1 FAGEQRLRVSVLN
14 ELNTRITR
22 AEGNL
27 NEAKRILETEKID
40 LSMDFLGGRQD
51 LANLLLETVDMRPL
65 TTREMDLD
73 RVTRLQRA
81 AHALDLVGG
90 RIVPET
96 GSNNLVLEIDSQ
108 LESFERYKKHID
120 LLLARDA
127 GAAVATDYANRQA
140 LWAQLFNDDPYGEG
154 GKLAGWVL
162 DAGGESTVS
171 SDIARLAQ
179 SDPEALS
186 KAVFDPAAAI
196 WHGGLTDSFVT
207 ETPIEKPSVRY
218 RSPVEDATRHGLFGS
233 ILLGLAALMLVVVG
247 PVITATHTARE
258 REAGTL
264 PVLRMTGLSAGDLA
278 LAMSFGSNVFS
289 LMSGG
294 LLLLLGLLFLATTV
308 GIAPLLLPLLL
319 LTLLT
324 GATHATAIGM
334 GDSLGQRVNALV
346 VGAMVAVMIVG
357 PGLFGAALVGWDIS
371 STGLLLG
378 PLPVILG
385 GISELTGLPGTSG
398 LMTGGTAELGSVMFA
413 YTIGFQLLT
422 AGICL
427 MSWRRRVDQSWAPL
441 FRPAEGMALA
451 LASIGCSALTLYD
464 ISERINTQSF
474 DGLNAVTFLAS
485 IFLLP
490 VLAWL
495 LVSSLRLPARASAV
509 ATHVETRA
517 AFLRFQGFLI
527 ASTVAVGF
535 AYATVMQRAGLSGEN
550 SEIMWATLT
559 QVLLIAETAVATLL
573 LAARRREGK
582 HRVAMLGVAAM
593 VLQTALA
600 VGVYRMEVDF
610 VALTQSAGSPFL
622 YGMEASPYWIAF
634 MIFMWGTGLGL
645 VIAALLRE
653 RDRAQAEAEAEAE
666 LDEYEQEEGQNDG
679 RGRWLH

>member
-1 FAGEQRLRVSVLN
+1 
-14 ELNTRITR
+14 
-22 AEGNL
+22 
-27 NEAKRILETEKID
+27 
-40 LSMDFLGGRQD
+40 
-51 LANLLLETVDMRPL
+51 
-65 TTREMDLD
+65 
-73 RVTRLQRA
+73 
-81 AHALDLVGG
+81 
-90 RIVPET
+90 
-96 GSNNLVLEIDSQ
+96 
-108 LESFERYKKHID
+108 
-120 LLLARDA
+120 
-127 GAAVATDYANRQA
+127 
-140 LWAQLFNDDPYGEG
+140 
-154 GKLAGWVL
+154 
-162 DAGGESTVS
+162 
-171 SDIARLAQ
+171 
-179 SDPEALS
+179 
-186 KAVFDPAAAI
+186 
-196 WHGGLTDSFVT
+196 
-207 ETPIEKPSVRY
+207 
-218 RSPVEDATRHGLFGS
+218 
-233 ILLGLAALMLVVVG
+233 
-247 PVITATHTARE
+247 
-258 REAGTL
+258 
-264 PVLRMTGLSAGDLA
+264 
-278 LAMSFGSNVFS
+278 
-289 LMSGG
+289 
-294 LLLLLGLLFLATTV
+294 
-308 GIAPLLLPLLL
+308 
-319 LTLLT
+319 
-324 GATHATAIGM
+324 
-334 GDSLGQRVNALV
+334 
-346 VGAMVAVMIVG
+346 
-357 PGLFGAALVGWDIS
+357 
-371 STGLLLG
+371 
-378 PLPVILG
+378 
-385 GISELTGLPGTSG
+385 
-398 LMTGGTAELGSVMFA
+398 
-413 YTIGFQLLT
+413 
-422 AGICL
+422 
-427 MSWRRRVDQSWAPL
+427 
-441 FRPAEGMALA
+441 MALA